1 MGVVSEYYNKILDL
15 ALSPSSRINV
25 ASTFHGQIKQINKV
39 LDNDATALI
48 STILNFMIGT
58 ANVSISFDGNNSGF
72 NKLLLDWTKSINKNV
87 AIDIPQG
94 LRSFTEQYF
103 RERWKSSLIVLRIK
117 WAKKNGFLIPSRM
130 WIMDGGSIYAHND
143 LGNLNSNEYYFGRA
157 DKEKKSNLLTNTE
170 TETVI
175 VRKPYNSWYDIYP
188 TPYLKKSGALYHAL
202 FKLKLLDRQAEFINT
217 AFPYQFLVK
226 MGCEEAMRRHAMPGE
241 QDFKDMQEKFKNLK
255 GQMSEHAF
263 AKGFGGAVPF
273 DVNFEELIPNYLKA
287 LDEKI
292 HSGSDKKLLS
302 ALGLIELQGFSS
314 NRTEMILN
322 PKVLVSEIE
331 DAVLDYVELLQTVVD
346 LIKDKNSNKYTV
358 NDTVEVSPGV
368 IKAFLTDEMKT
379 LIRSWYDRGLIS
391 MEDALEDTTPLNFK
405 TQTKK
410 RDNERRE
417 QLHIKHYPRI
427 TQNVEP
433 SGNPDTFPDDEDLPD
448 DKKKNTPEVKNY
460 RQAEKLVTCQN
471 CKVEIDYTSIPE
483 KGMGYIACPNCGK
496 NIDQTGK
503 CYNASEETECITE
516 PMKTVRSIPN
526 EIRHELSKEKQQIF
540 KQAFNE
546 AFENATKL
554 EYDNF
559 LREKTAMEY
568 AVKKVLEYVEA
579 PYKTNKDLPKNIRN
593 SLPSVAQTVWRTVF
607 NESLK
612 NGDSEEVARKKAW
625 SAVKNGWEKNSDGKW
640 VKK

>member
-143 LGNLNSNEYYFGRA
+143 LGNLNSNEYYFGRV

-417 QLHIKHYPRI
+417 QLHIKHYPRV

-433 SGNPDTFPDDEDLPD
+433 SGDPDTFPDDEDVPD

-460 RQAEKLVTCQN
+460 KQS
-471 CKVEIDYTSIPE
+471 CK
-483 KGMGYIACPNCGK
+483 
-496 NIDQTGK
+496 
-503 CYNASEETECITE
+503 ETECITE

-625 SAVKNGWEKNSDGKW
+625 SAVKNGWEKNDDGKW